1 MSIASCCVT
10 ATGLTDGLVGY
21 WSFDGNVKDGSG
33 RGHKLSGSVAYTVD
47 RNGRDNSAA
56 VFDGT
61 TSLKL
66 PQSLYVARSLTV
78 SVWCKPSGNIPTG
91 LRETISETDGATMV
105 GSQYVLYPSHGGFS
119 STGKAGVGL
128 IVGQNGVIMME
139 HADGYCPI
147 PLVCYG
153 NIGNNWALV
162 TVTISGNGAP
172 QLYINGDFIKKG
184 MASSKTKFVG
194 ASDWSLP
201 DAYPENNEQYRG
213 YYWGAIIGNGATV
226 AYSHC
231 PYYGFMD
238 DFRIYNRALEASEI
252 KSLYEEEVV
261 QLNEVTFDA
270 NRGEGSMENETVIT
284 GSDLLLPANKFR
296 NNGFVF
302 QGWAL
307 SPSGEVIY
315 KDEAEIQVYHDMT
328 LYAVWVNP
336 PLTLV
341 AESANWSSGSITLR
355 CTDADTSGRTHTYTL
370 QYYDESTGTWK
381 DVSSVQTASAS
392 ASLTDMAFSSRLG
405 GIPPVKYRVKDENGR
420 ASAEC
425 VTRNRHG
432 LFVGV
437 GEFEDGEER
446 GLSRLPGVASDASE
460 FKRIAEEYA
469 KFIGPV
475 YTNQE
480 ADTNTVDAALE
491 DFVESSQIGDIC
503 LFYVTTHGGY
513 DGGEGAFCLYDG
525 DYTHSDLAEKVS
537 RMASK
542 GIAFV
547 AIVGTCHAEAMLQM
561 DFPNAAVVAAATM
574 NDLSTATF
582 DKILMNDGWEN
593 CCAANGSIMTFGN
606 LADYAI
612 EKYNGIF
619 AEINFVDEKGAECY
633 PYRMSATK
641 NDVGGLLGKIV
652 ARADCNPTSN
662 SATKPSGVV
671 GFSATTNNS
680 SRVTVSWDSV
690 DGTDRYYLFFGRLGQ
705 YLVGYKEFNRDETD
719 YTLSALWN
727 DWIKESS
734 KAAPIQFMIKAY
746 NVDAGAGPAVITKG
760 WLYKTYAISF
770 YTIDHERIEWEE
782 PSFDRSYDDSVF
794 KTFELGDEYVLKF
807 LPEAK
812 KSGHYL
818 KGWYDLDG
826 NEAIVGQTFSSD
838 AMYHAEWKEIA
849 MPQIWLDDHIGIV
862 ERSGGDL
869 ATAAAM
875 TAANGTRTVDECYRR
890 GIDPEDQ
897 NDDLKI
903 TDFKMEDGKPVITLN
918 HTKDGSGNS
927 FESRIKTLGKA
938 NLTDADWVD
947 VTDKDQ
953 SAYRFFK
960 VKVDMP

>member
-1 MSIASCCVT
+1 MKQTIISVAAALA
-10 ATGLTDGLVGY
+10 ATGVFASESAEFRLDTMDGTRTARTVETIAYSTAWNGGGVVNVAVDGVAIKEANAPASGDVVWNAAQATPGTHTLTHVCGGETL
-21 WSFDGNVKDGSG
+21 
-33 RGHKLSGSVAYTVD
+33 T
-47 RNGRDNSAA
+47 A
-56 VFDGT
+56 VFEVPGQ
-61 TSLKL
+61 
-66 PQSLYVARSLTV
+66 PSLT
-78 SVWCKPSGNIPTG
+78 
-91 LRETISETDGATMV
+91 
-105 GSQYVLYPSHGGFS
+105 
-119 STGKAGVGL
+119 
-128 IVGQNGVIMME
+128 
-139 HADGYCPI
+139 
-147 PLVCYG
+147 
-153 NIGNNWALV
+153 
-162 TVTISGNGAP
+162 
-172 QLYINGDFIKKG
+172 
-184 MASSKTKFVG
+184 
-194 ASDWSLP
+194 
-201 DAYPENNEQYRG
+201 
-213 YYWGAIIGNGATV
+213 
-226 AYSHC
+226 
-231 PYYGFMD
+231 
-238 DFRIYNRALEASEI
+238 
-252 KSLYEEEVV
+252 
-261 QLNEVTFDA
+261 
-270 NRGEGSMENETVIT
+270 
-284 GSDLLLPANKFR
+284 
-296 NNGFVF
+296 
-302 QGWAL
+302 
-307 SPSGEVIY
+307 
-315 KDEAEIQVYHDMT
+315 
-328 LYAVWVNP
+328 
-336 PLTLV
+336 LT

-370 QYYDESTGTWK
+370 QYYDESTFTWK
-381 DVSSVQTASAS
+381 DVSSVQSASAS
-392 ASLTDMAFSSRLG
+392 ASLTDTAFSSRLG
-405 GIPPVKYRVKDENGR
+405 GIPPVKYRVTNETGR

-437 GEFEDGEER
+437 EEFEDGEER

-619 AEINFVDEKGAECY
+619 AEINFVDEKGEECY

-652 ARADCNPTSN
+652 VRTDCTSVADIVNR
-662 SATKPSGVV
+662 PSVV
-671 GFSATTNNS
+671 TGFSATKDDS
-680 SRVTVSWDSV
+680 ARITVSWHAVQGV
-690 DGTDRYYLFFGRLGQ
+690 DCYYLFHRRLGDSHF
-705 YLVGYKEFNRDETD
+705 LGYTKTKGTSYSFGINKN
-719 YTLSALWN
+719 WVN
-727 DWIKESS
+727 ESS
-734 KAAPIQFMIKAY
+734 KVAPIQFMVKAY
-746 NVDAGAGPAVITKG
+746 NAAGSGSAVVTTG

-770 YTIDHERIEWEE
+770 YTIDHERIEWAE
-782 PSFDRSYDDSVF
+782 PSFYRSYDYSVF
-794 KTFELGDEYVLKF
+794 KAVELGDEYVLKF

-812 KSGHYL
+812 KSGYYL

-849 MPQIWLDDHIGIV
+849 MPQTWLDSHIDLV

-875 TAANGTRTVDECYRR
+875 TAANGTRTVDECYRL
-890 GIDPEDQ
+890 GIDPEDP

-918 HTKDGSGNS
+918 HTTDGSGNS
-927 FESRIKTLGKA
+927 FESRVKTVGKA
-938 NLTDADWVD
+938 DLSDATEEWREVPDGGD
-947 VTDKDQ
+947 P
-953 SAYRFFK
+953 AMRFFK
-960 VKVDMP
+960 VSVETP

>member
-1 MSIASCCVT
+1 M
-10 ATGLTDGLVGY
+10 
-21 WSFDGNVKDGSG
+21 
-33 RGHKLSGSVAYTVD
+33 
-47 RNGRDNSAA
+47 
-56 VFDGT
+56 
-61 TSLKL
+61 
-66 PQSLYVARSLTV
+66 
-78 SVWCKPSGNIPTG
+78 
-91 LRETISETDGATMV
+91 
-105 GSQYVLYPSHGGFS
+105 
-119 STGKAGVGL
+119 
-128 IVGQNGVIMME
+128 
-139 HADGYCPI
+139 
-147 PLVCYG
+147 
-153 NIGNNWALV
+153 
-162 TVTISGNGAP
+162 
-172 QLYINGDFIKKG
+172 
-184 MASSKTKFVG
+184 
-194 ASDWSLP
+194 
-201 DAYPENNEQYRG
+201 
-213 YYWGAIIGNGATV
+213 
-226 AYSHC
+226 
-231 PYYGFMD
+231 
-238 DFRIYNRALEASEI
+238 
-252 KSLYEEEVV
+252 
-261 QLNEVTFDA
+261 
-270 NRGEGSMENETVIT
+270 
-284 GSDLLLPANKFR
+284 
-296 NNGFVF
+296 
-302 QGWAL
+302 
-307 SPSGEVIY
+307 
-315 KDEAEIQVYHDMT
+315 
-328 LYAVWVNP
+328 
-336 PLTLV
+336 
-341 AESANWSSGSITLR
+341 
-355 CTDADTSGRTHTYTL
+355 
-370 QYYDESTGTWK
+370 
-381 DVSSVQTASAS
+381 
-392 ASLTDMAFSSRLG
+392 
-405 GIPPVKYRVKDENGR
+405 
-420 ASAEC
+420 
-425 VTRNRHG
+425 
-432 LFVGV
+432 
-437 GEFEDGEER
+437 
-446 GLSRLPGVASDASE
+446 SRLPGVASDASE

-547 AIVGTCHAEAMLQM
+547 AIVRTCHAEAMLQM

-619 AEINFVDEKGAECY
+619 AEINFVDEKGEECY

-652 ARADCNPTSN
+652 ARANCNPTSN

-782 PSFDRSYDDSVF
+782 PSFDRSYDDFVF

-849 MPQIWLDDHIGIV
+849 MPQTWLDDHIGIV

-875 TAANGTRTVDECYRR
+875 TAANGTRTVDECYRL
-890 GIDPEDQ
+890 GIDPEDP

-903 TDFKMEDGKPVITLN
+903 ADFKIEDGKPVITLN

-927 FESRIKTLGKA
+927 FLPRVKTLGKSDIS
-938 NLTDADWVD
+938 DAAEEWREVPEGGDP
-947 VTDKDQ
+947 
-953 SAYRFFK
+953 AMRFFT
-960 VKVDMP
+960 VEVEMP